1 MKIRAN
7 TQWGTLVLTLAMGL
21 GLAAQTSAP
30 VPRQA
35 VAPKRTTPALVVMIV
50 IDQFRGDYVQLYGKQ
65 WTKGLHRIFT
75 NGAYFP
81 LGAYPYSGTV
91 TCAGHT
97 TIGTGAYPRTHG
109 MIGNAW
115 FDRESKKSTA
125 CTADATVN
133 SVPFGGLPGV
143 EHHGPKWLQTTTFA
157 DELRIQSATAP
168 RIASFSLKARSSIGM
183 VGHAGDLVVW
193 EEDSGTW
200 ATSSA
205 FAGSARPDVDA
216 YAKAHAVYA
225 QYGRVWDRLMPVS
238 AYLFNDDGVGEV
250 KNDGGAITFPHPQ
263 TRPEGKPDQTF
274 ALNWERSP
282 FADEALADMAIT
294 FSEGFGKGAGT
305 DMLAVS
311 FSALDFVGHR
321 YGPKSHEVQDV
332 LARLDLQ
339 LGKLFDT
346 LDRRLGAANY
356 VVALSADHGIAPIPE
371 QITAIGLDAGR
382 LTAASVHTR
391 ITDAFKPFATDATSP
406 IASGNGSDIYFTPAA
421 MAILRSTPAARHAV
435 TDAALTAPGIA
446 RAYWGDDLAM
456 ASAGDDAIKRA
467 AILSYSPGRSA
478 DLQLILKQYWMV
490 SSTGTTHGTPY
501 AYDQRVPV
509 ALMGFGI
516 RPGQYLTSASPADL
530 APTLALLTGIILP
543 RAEGRPLT
551 EAVVR

>member
-1 MKIRAN
+1 MTTRAN
-7 TQWGTLVLTLAMGL
+7 TRWGTLVLILAMGL
-21 GLAAQTSAP
+21 SLTAQTPAP
-30 VPRQA
+30 AARPTP
-35 VAPKRTTPALVVMIV
+35 APKRATPALVVMIV

-109 MIGNAW
+109 MIGNSW
-115 FDRESKKSTA
+115 FDRESKKSVA
-125 CTADATVN
+125 CTADAAVN

-157 DELRIQSATAP
+157 DELRNQSAIP
-168 RIASFSLKARSSIGM
+168 PHIASFSLKARSSIGM

-193 EEDSGTW
+193 EEDNGTW

-205 FAGSARPDVDA
+205 FANSARPDIDA

-225 QYGRVWDRLMPVS
+225 QYGRVWDRFMPPS
-238 AYLFNDDGVGEV
+238 SYLFSDEGVGEV

-263 TRPEGKPDQTF
+263 VRPEGKPDQTF
-274 ALNWERSP
+274 VLNWERSP

-294 FSEGFGKGAGT
+294 FSDNFGKTAGT

-321 YGPKSHEVQDV
+321 YGPKSHEVQDI
-332 LARLDLQ
+332 LARLDAQ
-339 LGKLFDT
+339 LGKIFDT
-346 LDRRLGAANY
+346 LDRRLGAGNY
-356 VVALSADHGIAPIPE
+356 VVALSADHGIAQIPE
-371 QITAIGLDAGR
+371 QVTALGLDAGR
-382 LTAASVHTR
+382 LTAASVNTR
-391 ITDAFKPFATDATSP
+391 IIDAWKPFATDAASP

-421 MAILRSTPAARHAV
+421 LAVLRSTPTARQAV
-435 TDAALTAPGIA
+435 TDAALATPGIA
-446 RAYWGDDLAM
+446 KAYWGDDLAL
-456 ASAGDDAIKRA
+456 ANAGDDAIRHA

-478 DLQLILKQYWMV
+478 DLQLILKQN
-490 SSTGTTHGTPY
+490 
-501 AYDQRVPV
+501 
-509 ALMGFGI
+509 
-516 RPGQYLTSASPADL
+516 
-530 APTLALLTGIILP
+530 
-543 RAEGRPLT
+543 
-551 EAVVR
+551 